1 MGKKI
6 VENGSF
12 DDNCWKHARLCR
24 EGIHNTDREYN
35 RIKMLGI
42 YKVSQIWLVMS
53 QFCYDV

>member
-1 MGKKI
+1 MLDCA
-6 VENGSF
+6 E
-12 DDNCWKHARLCR
+12 R
-24 EGIHNTDREYN
+24 GIHNTDREYN